1 LYPRLMPSGSTFQRS
16 MPALHEIADINQL
29 SQGKQDVISEYK
41 VFLIEFLEDIRETKD
56 AHGFKKVQ
64 VYL

>member
-1 LYPRLMPSGSTFQRS
+1 
-16 MPALHEIADINQL
+16 
-29 SQGKQDVISEYK
+29 

-64 VYL
+64 VYLWSTGGLKLSISAVTGAS